1 MDSMKILS
9 TIQREIKV
17 RGNVQVPDHKKF
29 GYVRETPSA
38 IVVSREDGLDTPVY
52 LTDILTGIEAAKSDS
67 NVYDGGP
74 DTLREHGITHVN
86 SPVWALLHLVP
97 KEDY

>member
-9 TIQREIKV
+9 TIQREIKA
-17 RGNVQVPDHKKF
+17 RGYAQVPEHNKYE
-29 GYVRETPSA
+29 YVRETPSA
-38 IVVSREDGLDTPVY
+38 IVVSREAGQDTPIY
-52 LTDILTGIEAAKSDS
+52 LTDILTGIDAAKLDS

-74 DTLREHGITHVN
+74 DTLREHGITHVS

-97 KEDY
+97 KSDY